1 MTVVDIGMS
10 GQCVV
15 RAPECAANCL
25 LSEFLSDPGF
35 CPELTNTGFHFLIN
49 EKAKI
54 SILTSATPRL

>member
-1 MTVVDIGMS
+1 MTVVDIGMP

-25 LSEFLSDPGF
+25 LPAIPVEPRF
-35 CPELTNTGFHFLIN
+35 CHELTNTSFHSLIK

-54 SILTSATPRL
+54 PLPAH